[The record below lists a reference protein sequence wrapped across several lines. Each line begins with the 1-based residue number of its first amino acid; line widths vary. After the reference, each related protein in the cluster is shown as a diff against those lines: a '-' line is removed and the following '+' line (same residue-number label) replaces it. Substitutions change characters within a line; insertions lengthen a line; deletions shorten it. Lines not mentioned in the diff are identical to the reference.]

1 MIHVFVR
8 PSQQRHPLRRL
19 NIPLGPLAISA
30 NLVAMMN
37 EEFMIQ
43 CILIGGEGDND
54 KECCVCGR
62 TLALLGAASH
72 RFGASATTARKGV
85 YCHFSA
91 SVHAT
96 IFV

>member
-37 EEFMIQ
+37 EEVMIQ
-43 CILIGGEGDND
+43 CILNGG
-54 KECCVCGR
+54 
-62 TLALLGAASH
+62 
-72 RFGASATTARKGV
+72 
-85 YCHFSA
+85 
-91 SVHAT
+91 
-96 IFV
+96 